1 MSYTIKSKLVV
12 LALSIT
18 SSFCLGQQNR
28 SAICRLGEITNDSL
42 LPYIQSMEIDCNKDI
57 KAFVDKSE
65 QLTSLK
71 QLQLNGDAKPSDWE
85 QLFEKIKIQTKIKT
99 VVFNENT
106 FAALPYK
113 YEGLF
118 NIENLSFTYNEE
130 LDYALLMEQLT
141 NLPNIRELNLE
152 VVTIFELPT
161 QIDKLKNLTTL
172 RIINTDESISDN
184 DATLFSLEKEIL
196 PPIVIILFTR
206 LSMLNNTFI
215 LLKLFFLIIP
225 S

>member
-1 MSYTIKSKLVV
+1 MSYSIKSKLVV

-18 SSFCLGQQNR
+18 SSFCFGQQNL
-28 SAICRLGEITNDSL
+28 SAICRLGELTNDSL
-42 LPYIQSMEIDCNKDI
+42 LPYIQSMELDCNKDI
-57 KAFVDKSE
+57 KTFVDKSE

-71 QLQLNGDAKPSDWE
+71 QLQLNGDANPSEWE

-106 FAALPYK
+106 FAVLPYK

-118 NIENLSFTYNEE
+118 NIENLTFVNAEE
-130 LDYALLMEQLT
+130 LDYSLLMEQLV

-161 QIDKLKNLTTL
+161 KIEQLKNLNVL

-184 DATLFSLEKEIL
+184 DTTLFSLE
-196 PPIVIILFTR
+196 
-206 LSMLNNTFI
+206 
-215 LLKLFFLIIP
+215 
-225 S
+225 